1 MVDDLVKR
9 LRRADTC
16 IFPTERDRCHC
27 GEAADRILEL
37 KASLRAIVDDEVPR
51 EVAIPYRDDGSPS
64 KHDKCAH
71 HEWMY
76 NHCPY
81 CIMEYAEKKLGEVN
95 AP

>member
-1 MVDDLVKR
+1 MVDLQQKSIEMWQDEVWKLHAK
-9 LRRADTC
+9 LR
-16 IFPTERDRCHC
+16 
-27 GEAADRILEL
+27 
-37 KASLRAIVDDEVPR
+37 KAEDALRAIVDDEAPR
-51 EVAIPYRDDGSPS
+51 EVAIPYRDDGIPS